1 MREHFAIVED
11 NEDDEARLEVKKN
24 VESDQVQYLKPK
36 AHK

>member
-11 NEDDEARLEVKKN
+11 NEDDEARLEVKN